1 MPEEYLTFTV
11 ALDATTVENGCL
23 WIQPG
28 SHRHGVAEHQRT
40 DTIFFR
46 GYDGDETGVAA
57 PQPEGDVMVFSS
69 LTMHRTGANRSGGA
83 RRSWVI
89 QFCHGHARHRVTGV
103 AFDDRLLVARDGE
116 PLAEPVRDRDLSVFV
131 RARQAAG

>member
-1 MPEEYLTFTV
+1 MPEEYLTFTM

-57 PQPEGDVMVFSS
+57 PQP
-69 LTMHRTGANRSGGA
+69 
-83 RRSWVI
+83 
-89 QFCHGHARHRVTGV
+89 
-103 AFDDRLLVARDGE
+103 
-116 PLAEPVRDRDLSVFV
+116 
-131 RARQAAG
+131 RAT